1 MEPIRAFMQI
11 GMEPSSK
18 AMAEKEIPGKQQGKW
33 LISDRKAQ
41 GPGIQME
48 TMRAGQI
55 FKAWTD
61 QIT

>member
-1 MEPIRAFMQI
+1 MQI

-18 AMAEKEIPGKQQGKW
+18 AMAEKDIPGKQQGKW

-48 TMRAGQI
+48 TMRTGQI
-55 FKAWTD
+55 FKA
-61 QIT
+61 